1 MALPLNAAQAFTAL
15 AGRSANVKAGAL
27 LNGAKEG
34 ATELNGTCK
43 ITPVKGR
50 RKAGDRDS
58 CTMDLPG
65 TATWNAEVI
74 RP

>member
-1 MALPLNAAQAFTAL
+1 MALPLNAAQAFTAF
-15 AGRSANVKAGAL
+15 AGGSANVKAGAL

-34 ATELNGTCK
+34 ATEL
-43 ITPVKGR
+43 KGR

-65 TATWNAEVI
+65 TAN
-74 RP
+74 